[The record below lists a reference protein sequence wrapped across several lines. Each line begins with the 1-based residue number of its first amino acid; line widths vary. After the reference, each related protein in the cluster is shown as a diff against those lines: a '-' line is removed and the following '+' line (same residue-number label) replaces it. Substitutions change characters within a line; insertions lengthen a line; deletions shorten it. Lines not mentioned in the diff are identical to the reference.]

1 MFLDVTGVIRFD
13 TIFAFSETK
22 TYLYHP
28 FPPQKMVKSRIF
40 DNSRLLTEHPEIP
53 HYRDEIVCFASRY
66 EDRSYPADECYFNR
80 ELYLIL
86 IQEGRSEIRLNGSP
100 VMLEAHTLLL
110 HGPHYLTDHLYSSP
124 DIRFITLAIGES
136 LRTDNAYLAQTTT
149 LLLELMQ
156 HNGQFTI
163 PLTPSESHTL
173 QQELASLTALLGTEH
188 RFLRQRIQTACLAL
202 FLDIADFLSH
212 KHIITRR
219 PTHREHLLTEF
230 HTLAT
235 RHFRHHH
242 HIRFYADRLAVSEQY
257 LSRIVRSGTG
267 KSVGRILA
275 DLLTMEAST
284 LLGTTKESVGEI
296 ALRLGFSDTPGF
308 CKFFRRQTGLTPLGF
323 RKRTHL

>member
-1 MFLDVTGVIRFD
+1 
-13 TIFAFSETK
+13 
-22 TYLYHP
+22 
-28 FPPQKMVKSRIF
+28 MVKSRIF
-40 DNSRLLTEHPEIP
+40 DNSRLLTAHPGIP

-86 IQEGRSEIRLNGSP
+86 IQEGRSEIRLNGTP
-100 VMLEAHTLLL
+100 LTLTANTLLL

-124 DIRFITLAIGES
+124 DIRFMTLAIGES

-163 PLTPSESHTL
+163 PLTAPESHTL
-173 QQELASLTALLGTEH
+173 LQELTALTALLGTDH

-202 FLDIADFLSH
+202 FLDIADMLSH

-219 PTHREHLLTEF
+219 PTRREHLLAEF

-235 RHFRHHH
+235 QHFREQHFIH
-242 HIRFYADRLAVSEQY
+242 FYADRLAISEQY
-257 LSRIVRSGTG
+257 LSRIVRRGTG
-267 KSVGRILA
+267 KSVGQILN

-284 LLGTTKESVGEI
+284 LLDTTKESIGEI

-323 RKRTHL
+323 RKRAHL